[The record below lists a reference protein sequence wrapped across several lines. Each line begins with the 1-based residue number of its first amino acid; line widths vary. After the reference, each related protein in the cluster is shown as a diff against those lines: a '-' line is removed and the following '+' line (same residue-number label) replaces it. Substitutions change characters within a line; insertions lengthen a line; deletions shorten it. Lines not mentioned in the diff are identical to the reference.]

1 MMIGSETTR
10 TAARGD
16 KPRGEP
22 QLHIDGI
29 HALDDIGLKALEDLN
44 LKVHAGEIVG
54 IAGVSGN
61 GQSKLV
67 EVLAGQRKA
76 DRRAASTSTASRTPP
91 PAPRSASTRSTA
103 CPRSR

>member
-1 MMIGSETTR
+1 ETTR
-10 TAARGD
+10 KAARND
-16 KPRGEP
+16 APRGEP
-22 QLHIDGI
+22 HLHIDGI

-67 EVLAGQRKA
+67 EVLAGQRSPEEGGIKVHGEVY
-76 DRRAASTSTASRTPP
+76 RA
-91 PAPRSASTRSTA
+91 TRA
-103 CPRSR
+103 EIRKHKVNCLP